1 MANRSGDA
9 LTRDT
14 APEVNTTGEDAMAGA
29 GIGAVA
35 GGIGGLIVG
44 LVALP
49 IPGLGPVI
57 AAGPIAA
64 ALTGAGIGAVTGG
77 VIGALTHVGVPEE
90 HAQHYAEGVRRGGT
104 LVTVSSPDVLASR
117 VTDVMTR
124 YHAVNV
130 SDRAT
135 KWRESGWK
143 GFDASAPALTAEDI
157 RRERALYSNRD
168 INRGQVAIPAVNV
181 VANKDVR
188 QRTQTVRDTVKR
200 TEVDVDQD
208 ALERLSQP
216 GERLS
221 GEPNIPSRR

>member
-1 MANRSGDA
+1 
-9 LTRDT
+9 
-14 APEVNTTGEDAMAGA
+14 
-29 GIGAVA
+29 
-35 GGIGGLIVG
+35 
-44 LVALP
+44 
-49 IPGLGPVI
+49 VI

-77 VIGALTHVGVPEE
+77 AIGALTHVGVPEE

-104 LVTVSSPDVLASR
+104 LVTVSSPDVLAPR

-124 YHAVNV
+124 YRAVNV
-130 SDRAT
+130 SDRAA

-157 RRERALYSNRD
+157 RRERALYAR
-168 INRGQVAIPAVNV
+168 RAVDRPLDAADQSAFREGTMEFKETVEEPV
-181 VANKDVR
+181 VARTVR
-188 QRTQTVRDTVKR
+188 QRTQAMRDTVKK

-216 GERLS
+216 GERRS
-221 GEPNIPSRR
+221 GEPNAPSRR